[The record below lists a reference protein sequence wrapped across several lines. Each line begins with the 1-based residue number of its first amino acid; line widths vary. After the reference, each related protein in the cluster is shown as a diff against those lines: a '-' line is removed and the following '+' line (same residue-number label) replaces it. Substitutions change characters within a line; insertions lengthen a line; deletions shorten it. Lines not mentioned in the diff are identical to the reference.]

1 MIYFQSKIRNLNSL
15 KPNQVEVSENVYSFK
30 DAACWKI
37 NQLIIRK
44 KSNPDDIRLTIQ
56 FDIKIYMSL

>member
-30 DAACWKI
+30 DGRLLEDKSI
-37 NQLIIRK
+37 NYPK
-44 KSNPDDIRLTIQ
+44 KSNPDDIRLTFQ